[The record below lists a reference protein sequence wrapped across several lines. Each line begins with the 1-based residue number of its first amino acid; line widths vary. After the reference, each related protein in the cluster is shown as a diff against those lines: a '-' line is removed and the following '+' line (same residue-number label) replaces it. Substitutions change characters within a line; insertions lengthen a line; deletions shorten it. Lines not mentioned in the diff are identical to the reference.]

1 MECSDNVVV
10 SWKHPFILWTLGM
23 GSLFQ
28 KKKIDLKK
36 KIKIKIKFKTYFCTT
51 MVVID
56 ANVLF
61 FIECHV
67 LKFMEEKPHW

>member
-1 MECSDNVVV
+1 MWSFLGSILLFYELWEWVVCSR
-10 SWKHPFILWTLGM
+10 I
-23 GSLFQ
+23 
-28 KKKIDLKK
+28 KK

-51 MVVID
+51 MVVFD

-67 LKFMEEKPHW
+67 LKFMEEKPH

>member
-1 MECSDNVVV
+1 
-10 SWKHPFILWTLGM
+10 M

-36 KIKIKIKFKTYFCTT
+36 KQKIKIKFKTYFCTT

>member
-1 MECSDNVVV
+1 MWSFLGSILLFYELWEWVVCSR
-10 SWKHPFILWTLGM
+10 
-23 GSLFQ
+23 

-56 ANVLF
+56 AYVLF
-61 FIECHV
+61 FIECRV
-67 LKFMEEKPHW
+67 LKFMEEKPH

>member
-28 KKKIDLKK
+28 KKKNWFKK